1 MVLRRVGVLSV
12 GKVMGAIYALFGL
25 IIGAIY
31 ALIAIVIGLI
41 GATTASNSGDALLGG
56 AGGVVFGILSI
67 ILFPIFYGILGFIG
81 GLISGFL
88 YNIIA
93 RVVGG
98 VELELDQRGAGRVS

>member
-1 MVLRRVGVLSV
+1 MVVRRVGVLSV
-12 GKVMGAIYALFGL
+12 GKVLGALYAFFGL

-31 ALIAIVIGLI
+31 ALIAIVVGLI
-41 GATTASNSGDALLGG
+41 GASTASNSGDALIGG

-93 RVVGG
+93 RIVGG
-98 VELELDQRGAGRVS
+98 IELELDQRGAGRVS